1 MTLTPRSNSPTRPAA
16 GPSGDPDE
24 STRAIATACP
34 AVDPTTGSAPATSTP
49 DEDTQDE
56 KPPDEAPPAP
66 ARQLPDAGAH
76 AADGASGATGTGW
89 RGLRAARAAVALA
102 ALLAG
107 LAAVVVAGLVAVAPV
122 ESSTSTVSW
131 PRAGGEAAPTT
142 LFLVPYRPAAL
153 TVTVPCSAIR
163 AALDRGGRTTLIA
176 TSTSGGADGLVVR
189 ADEGELQ
196 VLTNGRSVRPDVP
209 EGDCG
214 LTVTANGSGLAVAAG
229 PSVPQVFPGDP
240 VPEVFAVTTDL
251 TGPDAAELSLR
262 ARTPAWFD
270 NAPTPEKSALVT
282 LQLQLAAVA
291 LGLLVVLGVLVPA
304 GKGGARPRVRALVAH
319 PRDRLRR
326 AREAATVR
334 AARSADRM
342 AGLLRRPA
350 EVLRRIAV
358 LAIDA
363 VVAAVLGWWSL
374 VGPVTD
380 DDGFATVIA
389 RESLGGDV
397 GNYYRWYDASEA
409 PFASSQRVLQ
419 WFLDDGLTPVALR
432 TPSILAGFALWLV
445 VTRGVLRPVLG
456 PLADRA
462 GVRLLAAL
470 GLAVWWLPYD
480 LGTRPESLVALGTT
494 TVLALVLRAVRRR
507 TGPSARPAV
516 LLALAAGIAALT
528 TTVAPSGLVG
538 VAPFLL
544 CAPRVWQ
551 VLHHGGAGVEDRASR
566 AEAVLFLLARFAV
579 PLGLAAVA
587 VTVVFA
593 QQSWHGVLVST
604 VVHDQIGPSQPWYAE
619 WLRYTYLFGQ
629 DNWGTATKR
638 LPVLLGLVLALPAL
652 VLLARRGVRDAGP
665 SVLLALLPAGFV
677 LLAVTPSKW
686 SHHFGALAGFG
697 AVAMV
702 VVVVGLVAE
711 ARRTDAR
718 LGVIGAVTT
727 VGLLLAAPAAF
738 NGPGSWWGYSNIG
751 MPAATGPHRPF
762 DDPLLWAGV
771 AAVVAVLLLPLV
783 RRARRLPA
791 LPALTAAVL
800 AVLVAATSVGI
811 LITSAATA
819 ADRGDRF
826 SLAAQNRAA
835 VADPTSRAACG
846 MQERVEVLQPVEG
859 GPLQPER
866 GSTAVL
872 EGFVADGG
880 AADPPPRRPEREP
893 SNGPDTD
900 TDTDDGRA
908 PPHWG
913 SKDDDAGLGELTTP
927 WFALPGLGEAQELAI
942 GVAGRTD
949 DGASVSWEFARG
961 TQVLGAQSVRELPE
975 PERGYRG
982 YAGDAEQQR
991 LQDQTPDVDRW
1002 RTITLTPGDL
1012 PADAD
1017 RVRLRA
1023 TDDRADETGWVAVSG
1038 PRVVD
1043 VLPLDRW
1050 LTGRGP
1056 VLTDWAIASAW
1067 PCLGDL
1073 PRVAGGIAQAP
1084 GAVVTTPA
1092 GPPDPGSGE
1101 RLLDV
1106 GTPSDIVP
1114 ERWVGGSLG
1123 LATGTDVGG
1132 SFAGMYQA
1140 GSVDELD
1147 TRLRGEPE
1155 RRWGRVLVPNYGD
1168 LDTDAYDVTTQTTT
1182 IAGTAGD
1189 PPPIRSPRPITPP
1202 AS

>member
-1 MTLTPRSNSPTRPAA
+1 MTVPSRSFGPTGPTA
-16 GPSGDPDE
+16 GRSGDPEE
-24 STRAIATACP
+24 STQTIATVGP
-34 AVDPTTGSAPATSTP
+34 AVDTRTESAPATRTP
-49 DEDTQDE
+49 DEDTQNE
-56 KPPDEAPPAP
+56 QPRDEAPPGAP
-66 ARQLPDAGAH
+66 RQLPDAGRS
-76 AADGASGATGTGW
+76 ASGATGSGS
-89 RGLRAARAAVALA
+89 RGFRTARAAVALA

-107 LAAVVVAGLVAVAPV
+107 VAAVVVAGLVAVAPV
-122 ESSTSTVSW
+122 ESSTSTVTW
-131 PRAGGEAAPTT
+131 PRAGGEPTPTT

-153 TVTVPCSAIR
+153 TVTVPCTAIR
-163 AALDRGGRTTLIA
+163 EALDRGDRTTLIA

-196 VLTNGRSVRPDVP
+196 VLANGRSVRPDVP

-214 LTVTANGSGLAVAAG
+214 LTVAADGAGLRVAAG
-229 PSVPQVFPGDP
+229 ASAPLVFPDDP
-240 VPEVFAVTTDL
+240 APEVFAVTTDL
-251 TGPDAAELSLR
+251 TGVDAAGLSLR
-262 ARTPAWFD
+262 ARTPAWFA
-270 NAPTPEKSALVT
+270 NAATPEKSALIT

-291 LGLLVVLGVLVPA
+291 LGLLVVLGVLGTA
-304 GKGGARPRVRALVAH
+304 GGKGARSGLRALVAD
-319 PRDRLRR
+319 PAGGLRR
-326 AREAATVR
+326 THEAATAR
-334 AARSADRM
+334 AARLADR
-342 AGLLRRPA
+342 ASALVRRPA
-350 EVLRRIAV
+350 DVLRRVAV

-389 RESLGGDV
+389 RQSLGGDV

-419 WFLDDGLTPVALR
+419 WFLDDGLSPVALR

-456 PLADRA
+456 PLADRV

-494 TVLALVLRAVRRR
+494 SVLALVLRAVRDR
-507 TGPSARPAV
+507 TEPSARPAV
-516 LLALAAGIAALT
+516 LLALAVGVAAVT

-544 CAPRVWQ
+544 CAPRVWR
-551 VLHHGGAGVEDRASR
+551 VLRHGGTAADDGASR
-566 AEAVLFLLARFAV
+566 PEKALFLLARVAV

-604 VVHDQIGPSQPWYAE
+604 VVHEQIGPSQPWYAE

-652 VLLARRGVRDAGP
+652 AVLARRGVRDTGP

-718 LGVIGAVTT
+718 LGVVGAVSTI
-727 VGLLLAAPAAF
+727 GLVLSAAAAF

-751 MPAATGPHRPF
+751 MPAATGPQRPF

-771 AAVVAVLLLPLV
+771 AAVVAVVLLPLAH
-783 RRARRLPA
+783 RARRLPA

-800 AVLVAATSVGI
+800 AVLVAVTSVGV
-811 LITSAATA
+811 LTTSAATA
-819 ADRGDRF
+819 ADRGDRY

-846 MQERVEVLQPVEG
+846 LQDRVEVLQPVEG
-859 GPLQPER
+859 GPLLPER

-893 SNGPDTD
+893 RTGPDTDTDTD

-913 SKDDDAGLGELTTP
+913 SKDDDAGVGELTTP
-927 WFALPGLGEAQELAI
+927 WFALSGLGEAQELAV

-961 TQVLGAQSVRELPE
+961 AQVLGTRPVRELPE

-982 YAGDAEQQR
+982 YAGDDEQQR
-991 LQDQTPDVDRW
+991 LQDQTPDADRW
-1002 RTITLTPGDL
+1002 RTVTVASGDL
-1012 PADAD
+1012 PAGTD
-1017 RVRLRA
+1017 RVRLQA
-1023 TDDRADETGWVAVSG
+1023 TDDRTDATGWVAVSG

-1050 LTGRGP
+1050 LAGRGP

-1073 PRVAGGIAQAP
+1073 PRVEHGVAQAP

-1092 GPPDPGSGE
+1092 GPADPGSGE
-1101 RLLDV
+1101 RLLDA
-1106 GTPSDIVP
+1106 GTPSDLVP
-1114 ERWVGGSLG
+1114 ERWAGGSLG
-1123 LATGTDVGG
+1123 LATGVDVGG

-1155 RRWGRVLVPNYGD
+1155 RRWGRVLVPDYGD
-1168 LDTDAYDVTTQTTT
+1168 LDTDAYDVTVQTATT
-1182 IAGTAGD
+1182 AGTDGD
-1189 PPPIRSPRPITPP
+1189 PPPIRSPRPRTAP

>member
-1 MTLTPRSNSPTRPAA
+1 MTVPPRSFIPTGPAE
-16 GPSGDPDE
+16 GPSGDPDD
-24 STRAIATACP
+24 STHAIATVGP
-34 AVDPTTGSAPATSTP
+34 ALDTTAESAPATCAP

-56 KPPDEAPPAP
+56 QPRDEAPPAP
-66 ARQLPDAGAH
+66 PRQLPDPGAH
-76 AADGASGATGTGW
+76 AANSASDATGAGV
-89 RGLRAARAAVALA
+89 RGLRTARAAVALA

-107 LAAVVVAGLVAVAPV
+107 VAAVVVAGLVAVAPV
-122 ESSTSTVSW
+122 ESSTSTVTW
-131 PRAGGEAAPTT
+131 PRAGSEPTPTT

-153 TVTVPCSAIR
+153 AVTVPCAAIR
-163 AALDRGGRTTLIA
+163 EALARGGRTTLIA

-189 ADEGELQ
+189 AEEGELQ
-196 VLTNGRSVRPDVP
+196 VLANGRSVGPDVP

-214 LTVTANGSGLAVAAG
+214 LTVTADGAGLVVASGAAV
-229 PSVPQVFPGDP
+229 PLVFPRDP

-251 TGPDAAELSLR
+251 TGPDAAGLSLR

-270 NAPTPEKSALVT
+270 NAATPEKSALIT
-282 LQLQLAAVA
+282 LQLQLAVVA
-291 LGLLVVLGVLVPA
+291 LGLLVVLGVLGTAGEKGARLGLRALLADPA
-304 GKGGARPRVRALVAH
+304 GGPRRTN
-319 PRDRLRR
+319 
-326 AREAATVR
+326 EAVTAR
-334 AARSADRM
+334 AARLAERAS
-342 AGLLRRPA
+342 GLLRRPA
-350 EVLRRIAV
+350 DVLRRVAG
-358 LAIDA
+358 LAIDV
-363 VVAAVLGWWSL
+363 VVAGVLGWWSL

-389 RESLGGDV
+389 RQSLGGDV

-432 TPSILAGFALWLV
+432 TPSILAGFVLWLV

-456 PLADRA
+456 PLADRVGA
-462 GVRLLAAL
+462 RLLAAL

-494 TVLALVLRAVRRR
+494 TVLALVLRAVRHR

-516 LLALAAGIAALT
+516 LLALAVCVAALT

-544 CAPRVWQ
+544 CAPRVWR
-551 VLHHGGAGVEDRASR
+551 VLHPGGAAADGGASR
-566 AEAVLFLLARFAV
+566 PETALFLLARLAV

-638 LPVLLGLVLALPAL
+638 LPVLLGLVLSAPAL
-652 VLLARRGVRDAGP
+652 VLLARRGIRTTGP

-711 ARRTDAR
+711 ARRADAR
-718 LGVIGAVTT
+718 LGVIGIVTT
-727 VGLLLAAPAAF
+727 IGLVLAAAAAF

-751 MPAATGPHRPF
+751 MPAATGPQRPF
-762 DDPLLWAGV
+762 DDPVLWAGV
-771 AAVVAVLLLPLV
+771 AAIVAVLLLPLAH
-783 RRARRLPA
+783 RARRLPA
-791 LPALTAAVL
+791 LPALTAAML
-800 AVLVAATSVGI
+800 AVLAAFTSVGI
-811 LITSAATA
+811 LTTSAATA
-819 ADRGDRF
+819 ADRGDRY

-846 MQERVEVLQPVEG
+846 LQDRVEVLQPVTG
-859 GPLQPER
+859 GPLLPER

-893 SNGPDTD
+893 RTGTDTD

-913 SKDDDAGLGELTTP
+913 TRDDDAGVGELTTP
-927 WFALPGLGEAQELAI
+927 WFALPGLGDAQELAV

-949 DGASVSWEFARG
+949 DGTAVSWEFARG
-961 TQVLGAQSVRELPE
+961 AQVQGARPIRELPE

-982 YAGDAEQQR
+982 YAGDDEQQR
-991 LQDQTPDVDRW
+991 LQDQTPDLDRW
-1002 RTITLTPGDL
+1002 RTITVTPGDL
-1012 PADAD
+1012 PAGAD

-1023 TDDRADETGWVAVSG
+1023 TDDRADATGWVAVTG

-1050 LTGRGP
+1050 LAGRGP

-1092 GPPDPGSGE
+1092 GPVDPGSGE
-1101 RLLDV
+1101 RLLDA
-1106 GTPSDIVP
+1106 GTPSDLVP
-1114 ERWVGGSLG
+1114 ERWAGGSLG
-1123 LATGTDVGG
+1123 LATGVDAGG

-1155 RRWGRVLVPNYGD
+1155 RRWGRVLVPDYGD
-1168 LDTDAYDVTTQTTT
+1168 LDTGAYDVTKQTTT
-1182 IAGTAGD
+1182 IAGTDGD
-1189 PPPIRSPRPITPP
+1189 PPPIRSPRPTRSP